1 MIITNIINKPSLIN
15 TASMTDP
22 TPIIPLSE
30 PPWLTG
36 APSPY
41 YDESHRRVQAA
52 CREFIHENLG
62 RHALEWET
70 AEDVPL
76 HVYGTFAKAGFLLP
90 SLPCPLPVEWLKKVG
105 VTHMPGNVP
114 VEEWTSLHG
123 MIYGDEMSRAGLAG
137 PAGALTTGMAFGV
150 PPLLHYAD
158 RQLQERYLPDLLT
171 GKTRTCIA
179 ITEPEAGSDVAN
191 ILTTAEVSKCGK
203 FYIVNGSKKWIT
215 NGIWADCATMAVR
228 TGPEGSGARG
238 ISMLVVPLA
247 NTKGVMR
254 RRIKVSGQ
262 ISAGTTYIELDDVKV
277 PRENLIGKEGE
288 GMKYI
293 MNNFNHERLFI
304 SIGTTRQARV
314 ALSAAFEYCM
324 KREAFGK
331 VCSSTRVREW
341 DLALTLLDFDRTTR
355 RPSPP
360 RQMRRYPRSSTSLG
374 RVLRLPDDT
383 ITQSKGRQRS
393 GWVDCPVQ
401 GQRWYRA

>member
-1 MIITNIINKPSLIN
+1 
-15 TASMTDP
+15 MTDP
-22 TPIIPLSE
+22 APIIPLSE
-30 PPWLTG
+30 PPWLSG

-41 YDESHRRVQAA
+41 YNESHRRVQAA

-62 RHALEWET
+62 RNALEWET
-70 AEDVPL
+70 AEDVPP

-90 SLPCPLPVEWLKKVG
+90 ALPCPLPVEWLKKVG
-105 VTHMPGNVP
+105 VTHMPGKVP

-123 MIYGDEMSRAGLAG
+123 MIYADEMSRAGLAG

-150 PPLLHYAD
+150 PPLLHYAEK
-158 RQLQERYLPDLLT
+158 QLQDRYLPDLLT

-191 ILTTAEVSKCGK
+191 ITTTAELSKCGK

-215 NGIWADCATMAVR
+215 NGVWADYATMAVR
-228 TGPEGSGARG
+228 TGPEDSGARG
-238 ISMLVVPLA
+238 ISMLFVPMA

-277 PRENLIGKEGE
+277 PRENLIGQEGQ
-288 GMKYI
+288 GMKYV

-304 SIGTTRQARV
+304 SVGTTRQARV

-331 VCSSTRVREW
+331 VLSNLHAQERETSLTKLDSDGATRC
-341 DLALTLLDFDRTTR
+341 
-355 RPSPP
+355 PPPP
-360 RQMRRYPRSSTSLG
+360 RQVRRHPRSPAIMG
-374 RVLRLPDDT
+374 
-383 ITQSKGRQRS
+383 
-393 GWVDCPVQ
+393 
-401 GQRWYRA
+401 